1 MNETE
6 LAQILRRMYQNAPK
20 GEQKTAIH
28 LFGIKYA
35 EALSSRNVSSTR
47 VAALSGIGDSYY
59 TEINNGMR
67 LAKYVELNERVSA
80 HGLRLP

>member
-1 MNETE
+1 MDETE
-6 LAQILRRMYQNAPK
+6 LAQILRRMYRNAPR

-35 EALSSRNVSSTR
+35 AELSLRDVSSTR
-47 VAALSGIGDSYY
+47 VAALSGIGDSYN
-59 TEINNGMR
+59 TEINNGIR

-80 HGLRLP
+80 HGLRFS